1 MSSGLVY
8 VLPGALA
15 LACAQPLALLALKSD
30 RLARIKGYLRGRRA
44 ILPPQSQWQQI
55 IAMVNSPLEA
65 ENLLDN
71 LDREIRARSYAPA
84 RELALLEYLG
94 EGIRLHLDMVA
105 IEAARQRELESI
117 REQEAVRVR
126 ETAELERMH
135 KMLEEQVRRAREYA
149 QQQSS
154 QRAQAAAAR
163 ASTGWRRVLGLDAGE
178 SRQDVIKRAY
188 RSLAQ
193 RHHPDKGGSENAMTE
208 LNKAF
213 AAARKELRFR

>member
-1 MSSGLVY
+1 MSPGLVY

-30 RLARIKGYLRGRRA
+30 RLARINGYLKGRRA
-44 ILPPQSQWQQI
+44 ILPPQQQWPQM
-55 IAMVNSPLEA
+55 IAMVHTQLDA
-65 ENLLDN
+65 ENLIDN

-94 EGIRLHLDMVA
+94 EGIRLHLDMLA
-105 IEAARQRELESI
+105 IEAARQRELEAI
-117 REQEAVRVR
+117 REQQALRAREA
-126 ETAELERMH
+126 AELERLH
-135 KMLEEQVRRAREYA
+135 RMLEEQVRRAREYA
-149 QQQSS
+149 QQQSN
-154 QRAQAAAAR
+154 RRTEAAAAR

>member
-44 ILPPQSQWQQI
+44 ILPPQSQWQPI

>member
-8 VLPGALA
+8 FLPGARV

-44 ILPPQSQWQQI
+44 ILPPQSQWPHM
-55 IAMVNSPLEA
+55 IAMVNTPLDA

-71 LDREIRARSYAPA
+71 LDREIRARSYALA

-105 IEAARQRELESI
+105 IEAARQRELELI
-117 REQEAVRVR
+117 LEQEAVRAR
-126 ETAELERMH
+126 EAAELERVH

-149 QQQSS
+149 RQQSS